1 MNKDKSKLIIED
13 HKSDFIFKKKE
24 SGLNIQFNRVAFI
37 FFVFFIIYLIYTIHL
52 IHLGLRKD
60 NLKKINNL
68 PKFNNQ
74 LYRAD
79 IIDINGNYLVKT
91 VKSIDIGLKTSD
103 IINKKKL
110 LLSLNIIFPDK
121 NFYEIEKKIENKN
134 FFYLEKKISEENY
147 EKIMQLG
154 DKSLIPEEKVL
165 RMYPQKN
172 LFSHVLGQIDDDNN
186 GISGLEKSLNEEL
199 KKSQEPI
206 KLTLDKDIQFL
217 IRKELIKYQEIFKSN
232 GSAAILMDV
241 NNGNILSLVS
251 LPDFNPNERQN
262 VTDVNYINRV
272 TKGTYELGSVFKAF
286 TFASALNEKLIKP
299 ETKFLNL
306 PKSIK
311 CDKYRIG
318 EYDNEIPSNLTAEQ
332 ILIRSGNIG
341 SVRIAQKVGA
351 EKFKLFLEKVGVLSE
366 IDFDIEEVAPQKNYD
381 FGKCRLATA
390 SFGHGVATTIL
401 QLAKGYAV
409 LSNGGYEIKPTL
421 IYREKKI
428 NKKNER
434 ILNKGISEQVVRAL
448 RKIVNTEEGT
458 AKFADVQSYEIGG
471 KTGTADQ
478 PEGGAYSEA
487 KINTFASI
495 FPTSNPQFVFV
506 VMLDTPKKSKDY
518 YYKYRHQK
526 GGWKG
531 TLYNTA
537 GWTSVELAGKVI
549 DKIGPILAT
558 KYIEVNWS
566 CVLEIIFIR

>member
-1 MNKDKSKLIIED
+1 MTENKSKLTIED
-13 HKSDFIFKKKE
+13 YKSDFTFKKKE
-24 SGLNIQFNRVAFI
+24 NGLNIQFNRVAFI

-52 IHLGLRKD
+52 VHLGSRKS
-60 NLKKINNL
+60 KIEKLNNL
-68 PKFNNQ
+68 PTPKNN

-79 IIDINGNYLVKT
+79 IIDINGNYLAKT

-103 IINKKKL
+103 VINKKKL

-121 NFYEIEKKIENKN
+121 NFAQIEKKIDGKK

-147 EKIMQLG
+147 EKVMQLG
-154 DKSLIPEEKVL
+154 DKSLVPEEKVL

-172 LFSHVLGQIDDDNN
+172 LFSHVLGQIDNDNN
-186 GISGLEKSLNEEL
+186 GISGLEKSINEEL
-199 KKSQEPI
+199 INSKQPI
-206 KLTLDKDIQFL
+206 RLTLDKDIQFL
-217 IRKELIKYQEIFKSN
+217 VRKELIKYEKIFKSK

-262 VTDVNYINRV
+262 ITDVNYINRV

-286 TFASALNEKLIKP
+286 TFASALNEKVIEP
-299 ETKFLNL
+299 ETEFLDL
-306 PKSIK
+306 PKTIK
-311 CDKYRIG
+311 CDKYRIS
-318 EYDNEIPSNLTAEQ
+318 EYDNEIPSDLTAEQ

-341 SVRIAQKVGA
+341 SVRIAQKVGS
-351 EKFKLFLEKVGVLSE
+351 EKFKLFLEKVGVLSD

-390 SFGHGVATTIL
+390 SYGHGVATTIL

-409 LSNGGYEIKPTL
+409 LSNGGYEINPTL
-421 IYREKKI
+421 VYKENKI
-428 NKKNER
+428 KKKNKR
-434 ILNKGISEQVVRAL
+434 VLNKGISEQIVSAL

-458 AKFADVQSYEIGG
+458 AKFADVESFEIGG

-478 PEGGAYSEA
+478 PEGGTYSEA
-487 KINTFASI
+487 KINTFASV
-495 FPTSNPQFVFV
+495 FPTSNPKFVFV
-506 VMLDTPKKSKDY
+506 VMLDTPKKNKDY
-518 YYKYRHQK
+518 YYKYRHRK

-537 GWTSVELAGKVI
+537 GWTSVEVAGKVI

-558 KYIEVNWS
+558 KYIEVN
-566 CVLEIIFIR
+566 